1 MLVTGT
7 APARPT
13 TNVSSDFAP
22 RMVGFQANAVPAA
35 MISAAPGVPGTTSNS
50 RDR

>member
-1 MLVTGT
+1 MTGT
-7 APARPT
+7 GPSAPT

-22 RMVGFQANAVPAA
+22 RTVGFHANASPGEITDPARA
-35 MISAAPGVPGTTSNS
+35 VPGTTSNS